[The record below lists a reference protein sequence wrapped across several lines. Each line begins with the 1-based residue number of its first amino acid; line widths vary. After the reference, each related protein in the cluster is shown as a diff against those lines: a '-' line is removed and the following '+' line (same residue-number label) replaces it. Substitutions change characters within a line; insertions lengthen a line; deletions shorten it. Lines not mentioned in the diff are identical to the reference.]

1 MAESQ
6 NASASKRPLPP
17 PNRRRD
23 KPQLSCNVCRSRKLK
38 CDREHPCGGCQRRGI
53 SDRCTYVTSNILN
66 KSTRSHKSPSKA
78 TSNLQS
84 RISPPG
90 DLAASVAHAN
100 AEPEQTV
107 LPEIHDYEPY
117 DHSRFEKRPAFL
129 PQYGNINFSNAGT
142 RYVDSGHWTAIL
154 DKVVGIN
161 SASNHTIHD
170 SPEQNNSSKI
180 IYGSGKTDI
189 LFGTY
194 LSLNSHQ
201 ILAAIPFRETV
212 DQLVAQFFSQGTLA
226 SVIIHNPTFLKQYHQ
241 FWATPKETSIIW
253 VGLLF
258 VMMCLG
264 QLSQQQLAE
273 TDPES
278 HQMIQKYRERIGQCL
293 VLGEYT
299 KCPPFTIET
308 LLLLLNITYLGN
320 GKSQMNSWVLLGT
333 IVQLAL
339 RAGYHRDPSHF
350 PEISPFDGE
359 MRRRTWAS
367 VVQFDALLS
376 TQFGIPGII
385 KDSLC
390 DTAEPL
396 NLLDEDLDENM
407 TAPPMPRNDNLY
419 TPTQF
424 LLAKTKLARVQRE
437 IADLTESIKIP
448 AYNEVMRLDTSLNN
462 IYSSIPDGLKML
474 PRNHALVDTADNT
487 IRRIDIS
494 ILYQRAKC
502 TLHHRYMLAG
512 GRYIPYEY
520 SRSACIEGA
529 LQILEYQHTLN
540 LETAS
545 NRTLYQQRR
554 KVSSFVNS
562 CFYFAA
568 TLLCLVLKD
577 GFNQISESNGANLHL
592 KRKIVDSLDTSYRIW
607 NLEKDSSI
615 EVRKIVNA
623 LETVLR
629 KGSERTL
636 GDLVNGSMV
645 EDGGS
650 VFNDPGFGNLVSQAP
665 SYLNF
670 AQLEVS
676 TRVETSSPRGSMPP
690 NPMSVH
696 LLMGLNDSAG
706 VDYSGTNLPRQPS
719 NLAATE
725 EDLFDISMGFPR
737 MFGFANDGVRTVF
750 GGTRE
755 D

>member
-1 MAESQ
+1 M
-6 NASASKRPLPP
+6 
-17 PNRRRD
+17 
-23 KPQLSCNVCRSRKLK
+23 
-38 CDREHPCGGCQRRGI
+38 
-53 SDRCTYVTSNILN
+53 
-66 KSTRSHKSPSKA
+66 
-78 TSNLQS
+78 
-84 RISPPG
+84 
-90 DLAASVAHAN
+90 
-100 AEPEQTV
+100 
-107 LPEIHDYEPY
+107 
-117 DHSRFEKRPAFL
+117 
-129 PQYGNINFSNAGT
+129 GN
-142 RYVDSGHWTAIL
+142 
-154 DKVVGIN
+154 
-161 SASNHTIHD
+161 
-170 SPEQNNSSKI
+170 E
-180 IYGSGKTDI
+180 
-189 LFGTY
+189 
-194 LSLNSHQ
+194 
-201 ILAAIPFRETV
+201 ET
-212 DQLVAQFFSQGTLA
+212 
-226 SVIIHNPTFLKQYHQ
+226 
-241 FWATPKETSIIW
+241 
-253 VGLLF
+253 
-258 VMMCLG
+258 
-264 QLSQQQLAE
+264 
-273 TDPES
+273 
-278 HQMIQKYRERIGQCL
+278 QK
-293 VLGEYT
+293 
-299 KCPPFTIET
+299 
-308 LLLLLNITYLGN
+308 
-320 GKSQMNSWVLLGT
+320 NSWVLLGM

-359 MRRRTWAS
+359 MRRRTWAA

-396 NLLDEDLDENM
+396 NLLDEDLDEHM

-437 IADLTESIKIP
+437 ISDLTESIKIP

-502 TLHHRYMLAG
+502 GLHHRYMLAG
-512 GRYIPYEY
+512 GLYIPYEY

-545 NRTLYQQRR
+545 NRTLHQQRW
-554 KVSSFVNS
+554 KVSSFFNS

-615 EVRKIVNA
+615 EVRKIFNA
-623 LETVLR
+623 LETVLG

-645 EDGGS
+645 EDGCS
-650 VFNDPGFGNLVSQAP
+650 VSNDPGFGNLISQAP

-676 TRVETSSPRGSMPP
+676 ARVETSSSRGSMPP

-719 NLAATE
+719 NLVCRSLIRRPNIWPLLT
-725 EDLFDISMGFPR
+725 DS
-737 MFGFANDGVRTVF
+737 
-750 GGTRE
+750 
-755 D
+755 